1 MNGGRMKSPFLDGIL
16 VSEIS
21 GDDRPP
27 SLGEIGLNHFAPYL
41 INLVSARWTAK
52 LAEQLKSHN
61 MTTAQMRALAVLS
74 INSGQTINDL
84 AALTISEQS
93 TMSRTLDVLEE
104 QGFIERRARPED
116 MRVRKITI
124 TDAGR
129 AAFAAIWPMMFQS
142 YEAMFKGIDSAEYFA
157 FLSTLQKILRNMRD
171 DEF

>member
-1 MNGGRMKSPFLDGIL
+1 MKSPFLDGIL
-16 VSEIS
+16 VSQIA
-21 GDDRPP
+21 GDDQVP

-41 INLVSARWTAK
+41 INRASARWIAK
-52 LAEQLKSHN
+52 LAEQLKAFN
-61 MTTAQMRALAVLS
+61 MTTAQMRTLAVLS

-93 TMSRTLDVLEE
+93 TMSRTLDALED

-129 AAFAAIWPMMFQS
+129 AAFDACWPVMFQS
-142 YEAMFKGIDSAEYFA
+142 YEAMFKDVDSAEYFA
-157 FLSTLQKILRNMRD
+157 FLSTLQKILRNMR
-171 DEF
+171 EGAA

>member
-1 MNGGRMKSPFLDGIL
+1 MKSPFLDGVL
-16 VSEIS
+16 VSQIAGE
-21 GDDRPP
+21 DQVP

-41 INLVSARWTAK
+41 INRVSARWVGK
-52 LAEQLKSHN
+52 LGEQLKPFN

-74 INSGQTINDL
+74 ISSGQTINDL

-93 TMSRTLDVLEE
+93 TMSRTLDALEE

-129 AAFAAIWPMMFQS
+129 AAFEAFWPVMFQS
-142 YEAMFKGIDSAEYFA
+142 YEAMFKDIDAAEYFA

-171 DEF
+171 SEF